1 MVSKL
6 VKEHERRSKLCD
18 FLYDV
23 SKLLISGVGV
33 GGVTPF
39 LMGQVLTVRHY
50 ISVVL
55 GLLAAILFAYL
66 ANRLMTYNDIK

>member
-33 GGVTPF
+33 GVVTPF
-39 LMGQVLTVRHY
+39 LIGQVLTVRHY
-50 ISVVL
+50 ITVVL

-66 ANRLMTYNDIK
+66 ANRLMTYNNIK

>member
-39 LMGQVLTVRHY
+39 LMRQVLSVRHY
-50 ISVVL
+50 ISVVI